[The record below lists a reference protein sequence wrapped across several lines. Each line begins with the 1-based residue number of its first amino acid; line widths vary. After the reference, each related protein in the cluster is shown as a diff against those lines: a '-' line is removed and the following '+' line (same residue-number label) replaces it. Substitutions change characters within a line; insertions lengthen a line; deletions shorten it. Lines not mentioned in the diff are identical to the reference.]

1 MRPVSLAVCAAIA
14 GLAGL
19 IALKAPD
26 GTATA
31 WMAPGAMP
39 SRLELIREQHL
50 PNVPLITQD
59 GRQVRFYDD
68 LVKGHAVA
76 INFMFTSC
84 RAACPLTAANIRDVQ
99 EALRVR
105 LKQPVSF
112 LSISLNPEFD
122 SPEVLHAYA
131 EANGAGPGWT
141 FLTGAR
147 ADVELLRRSLG
158 AYDLDPELDKIPT
171 QHTGLLIIGNEPTGR
186 WKAIAAL
193 SHPVRL
199 RQAIERVVLPVTEWQ
214 TGAVAVNA
222 VPFADNAQASIQSR

>member
-1 MRPVSLAVCAAIA
+1 MAGLALCAAVA

-19 IALKAPD
+19 IALK
-26 GTATA
+26 GTDDPVAA
-31 WMAPGAMP
+31 LVAPGAMP
-39 SRLELIREQHL
+39 SRIELIREQHL

-59 GRQVRFYDD
+59 GRRVRFYDD
-68 LVKGHAVA
+68 LVKGRVVA

-112 LSISLNPEFD
+112 LSISLNPEID
-122 SPEVLHAYA
+122 SPEVLRAYA
-131 EANGAGPGWT
+131 QANGAGPGWT
-141 FLTGAR
+141 FLTGKR
-147 ADVELLRRSLG
+147 ADIELLRRSLG

-193 SHPVRL
+193 SHPTRL

-222 VPFADNAQASIQSR
+222 VPYADNAQASLQGR